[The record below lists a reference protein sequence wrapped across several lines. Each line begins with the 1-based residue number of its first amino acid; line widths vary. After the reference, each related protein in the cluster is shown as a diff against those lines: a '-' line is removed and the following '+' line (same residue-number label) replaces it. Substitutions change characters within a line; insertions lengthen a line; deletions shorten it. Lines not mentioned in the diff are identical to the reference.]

1 MKWLCP
7 HDLGLS
13 VALSAADRAQQVP
26 PAALWKTPGKGLNRH
41 QEASFSGQGGPCSK
55 LKCACCALGLPGE
68 KATHLGDAGHVGLPT
83 AAAAVAVGAGSRWHW
98 ARLPAQVSQG
108 SPNLRGGGCP
118 HVLGW
123 AGPCFTPAD
132 LALPPAA
139 GCVPLLGLPR
149 APSPSP
155 LCSVYTSPSSP
166 PAMGTG
172 PAVPTGECP
181 RPPGPTHW
189 QPGCGQPPQP
199 LPGCPGPRSPGW
211 LIC

>member
-108 SPNLRGGGCP
+108 SPNLRGGGVSPCP
-118 HVLGW
+118 GLG
-123 AGPCFTPAD
+123 GSLLHSCRPC
-132 LALPPAA
+132 LAPSRRVCAAA
-139 GCVPLLGLPR
+139 GAAPGSISESFVQRVYQPFLTTCDGHR
-149 APSPSP
+149 A
-155 LCSVYTSPSSP
+155 CSTY
-166 PAMGTG
+166 
-172 PAVPTGECP
+172 
-181 RPPGPTHW
+181 R
-189 QPGCGQPPQP
+189 
-199 LPGCPGPRSPGW
+199 
-211 LIC
+211 